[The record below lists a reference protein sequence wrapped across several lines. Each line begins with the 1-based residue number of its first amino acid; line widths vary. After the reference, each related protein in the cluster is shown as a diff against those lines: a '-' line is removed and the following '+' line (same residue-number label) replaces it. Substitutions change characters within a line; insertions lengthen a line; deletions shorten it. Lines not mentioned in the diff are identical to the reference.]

1 MNGSGA
7 LAGLCISMGLTSIVM
22 YDGPWRARRFHD
34 RIHRALH
41 PQRFRQRVAI
51 DVVRRIGATRSN
63 RIEQRQR
70 QAGVPIAAAT
80 HVLQCAIGVT
90 IGVAVGMVGVV
101 ALTSLHQVR
110 QPVALVLLLGLA
122 GLSGWLWVDYR
133 LSQAMRRRQHAAA
146 VALPAFVES
155 LALAVTAGAAL
166 PRALQLVAQRNRDV
180 LSETL
185 TRMPSGLGLDQ
196 LLRALGDTFP
206 SPAIA
211 RLVDALSIALERGTP
226 IAEVLHAQ
234 ARDAREES
242 RRLLLERAG
251 RREVGMLIPVIF
263 FVLPAVVVVALYPG
277 FQELA
282 SLAT

>member
-1 MNGSGA
+1 MNGGGA
-7 LAGLCISMGLTSIVM
+7 LAGLCLSMGLTSIVL

-34 RIHRALH
+34 RIRRALH
-41 PQRFRQRVAI
+41 PQRFRHRVAM
-51 DVVRRIGATRSN
+51 DVVRRIGATRSD

-70 QAGVPIAAAT
+70 QAGVPVAAAT
-80 HVLQCAIGVT
+80 HLLQCAIGVT
-90 IGVAVGMVGVV
+90 IGIAFGMVGIVV
-101 ALTSLHQVR
+101 LTRLQQVR
-110 QPVALVLLLGLA
+110 QPGAVVLLLAIA
-122 GLSGWLWVDYR
+122 GISGWMWVDYR
-133 LSQAMRRRQHAAA
+133 LSQTIRRRQHAAV

-155 LALAVTAGAAL
+155 LALAVTAGASL
-166 PRALQLVAQRNRDV
+166 PRALQLVTQRNHDV
-180 LSETL
+180 LSDTV
-185 TRMPSGLGLDQ
+185 TGTPSGVSLDHT
-196 LLRALGDTFP
+196 LHALRAAFP
-206 SPAIA
+206 APAIA
-211 RLVDALSIALERGTP
+211 RLVDAVSIALERGTP

-234 ARDAREES
+234 AQDAREES